1 MAARWSVPT
10 SAFDALGKGLTLNS
24 ILRIGLALGLFLLPV
39 LPAEA
44 TGAWKHCEAEV
55 RERLDHLKVSPADI
69 SGINYEKQR
78 TGSRNKSNRI
88 LAWVSLH
95 SCKGYVIVDLS
106 KHCTVREVYGRGECN
121 LGGAVKPW

>member
-1 MAARWSVPT
+1 MCNIVGVGLCRARS
-10 SAFDALGKGLTLNS
+10 GKGFTLDT
-24 ILRIGLALGLFLLPV
+24 IFKIDLALVFFLLPG
-39 LPAEA
+39 LPVEA
-44 TGAWKHCEAEV
+44 AQKHCEAEV
-55 RERLDHLKVSPADI
+55 RERLDLLNVSPSEI

-78 TGSRNKSNRI
+78 AGSRNKSNRI

-106 KHCTVREVYGRGECN
+106 KHCTVRDVHGRGECN

>member
-1 MAARWSVPT
+1 M
-10 SAFDALGKGLTLNS
+10 NS
-24 ILRIGLALGLFLLPV
+24 ILRISLALGVYLLPA

-44 TGAWKHCEAEV
+44 AGPQKLCGAEV
-55 RERLDHLKVSPADI
+55 RAQLDRLNVSPSEI

-78 TGSRNKSNRI
+78 AGSRNKSNRI

-121 LGGAVKPW
+121 LGGAVMPW